1 MVWYKDF
8 FENWYL
14 TFYLSKPRF
23 KPPYIKKEVAFIKR
37 ALNLPKRAKI
47 LDLCCGHGRHLLPL
61 AKMGYQMT
69 GLDLSRKAL
78 SILAKNVKNKKLK
91 IRILRGDMREI
102 PFRNKFDAVIN
113 MFTAFGYLETD
124 YEDFKVLKSV
134 AKALKPGG
142 KFLIDIMNHDWM
154 LANFHPKSWEK
165 IGKLLLLEERTYNTK
180 NHRNIVKL
188 RIFDEKSKW
197 HKVTHVV
204 RIYSL
209 TEMRKNLSRAGLKI
223 VKVYGDTI
231 GNQKFTKDSRRLVIL
246 AIKKDN

>member
-14 TFYLSKPRF
+14 DFYLPQPRF
-23 KPPYIKKEVAFIKR
+23 RPFYIKKEIAFIKR
-37 ALNLPKRAKI
+37 VLNLPKGAKT

-69 GLDLSRKAL
+69 GLDLNRKAL
-78 SILAKNVKNKKLK
+78 TILTKSAKNKKIK
-91 IRILRGDMREI
+91 IRIIRGDMREI
-102 PFRNKFDAVIN
+102 PFKNEFDAVIN

-142 KFLIDIMNHDWM
+142 KFLIDIMNRDWI

-165 IGKLLLLEERTYNTK
+165 IGKLLLLEGRFYDAK
-180 NHRNIVKL
+180 NHHNIVKIL
-188 RIFDEKSKW
+188 ILDGKGKW
-197 HKVTHVV
+197 HKATHVI
-204 RIYSL
+204 RMYSL
-209 TEMRKNLSRAGLKI
+209 AEMRKNLNKVGLKI
-223 VKVYGDTI
+223 VKVYGNTI
-231 GNQKFTKDSRRLVIL
+231 DNQKFTKNSRRLVIL
-246 AIKKDN
+246 AAKKDS